1 MLYIL
6 LIDAYKWLSQTVT
19 STAFKY
25 VFTASIPRQ
34 VENLLRW
41 LSLNTERYDSHQMLS
56 NWYVR
61 EI

>member
-6 LIDAYKWLSQTVT
+6 LIDAYKWLSQIVT

-56 NWYVR
+56 NWYFR